1 MRRLFS
7 SVLALAP
14 AAFWAVLPTWAD
26 ISLTVAASSSMELAC
41 SVAPWDNAWAP
52 LETWSA
58 PLETWSAAVLIWD
71 RVWLRDWVMLVME
84 S

>member
-1 MRRLFS
+1 
-7 SVLALAP
+7 
-14 AAFWAVLPTWAD
+14 
-26 ISLTVAASSSMELAC
+26 MELAC